1 MMQEIKQILEKVKG
15 VPGLSQELSDTA
27 NIIDDVG
34 LDSLEMMEFMLEVE
48 SQLSLEIDFEKLDF
62 SYLSSI
68 KKFSEILKQMK
79 KKVE

>member
-1 MMQEIKQILEKVKG
+1 MLQEIKLILEKVKG
-15 VPGLSQELSDTA
+15 VPGLSQQLSDTA

-48 SQLSLEIDFEKLDF
+48 SQLSLEIDFEQLDF

-79 KKVE
+79 KVE

>member
-1 MMQEIKQILEKVKG
+1 
-15 VPGLSQELSDTA
+15 VPGLSQQLSDTA

-48 SQLSLEIDFEKLDF
+48 SRLSLEIDFEKLDF

-79 KKVE
+79 KVE

>member
-1 MMQEIKQILEKVKG
+1 MIQEIKQILEKVKG
-15 VPGLSQELSDTA
+15 VPGLSQQLSDTA

-48 SQLSLEIDFEKLDF
+48 SQLSLEIDFELLDF

-79 KKVE
+79 KVE

>member
-15 VPGLSQELSDTA
+15 VPGLSQHLSDTA

-79 KKVE
+79 KVE